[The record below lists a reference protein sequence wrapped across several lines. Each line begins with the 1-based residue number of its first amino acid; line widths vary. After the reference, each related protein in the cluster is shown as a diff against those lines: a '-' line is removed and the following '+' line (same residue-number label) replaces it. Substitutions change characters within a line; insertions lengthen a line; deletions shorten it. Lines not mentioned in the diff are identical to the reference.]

1 MITLKLHSIAHRE
14 RGESNPFLITT
25 IIFVLLAVGL
35 GVGFGWA
42 YMQMTDYRDN
52 VATKVE
58 AAVKVA
64 KDEQKKADKAEFTE
78 EYKKPNLTYEGPSDS
93 GSVTF
98 SYPKTWAAYID
109 QDGAGGGDLSLYFNP
124 KSVPTIRG
132 GTAYAL
138 RVTINNQ
145 SYGSVLQ
152 SYNGQVEAG
161 TLSAKTIVVGKTD
174 SFSGYEG
181 MRIVG
186 QFGDGINGSVVI
198 FKIRDKTLRLYV
210 DSQDFMNDFN
220 STVLNSLKYES

>member
-1 MITLKLHSIAHRE
+1 MITLAFKRTVIDE

-52 VATKVE
+52 VADKVD

-78 EYKKPNLTYEGPSDS
+78 EYKKPNLTYEGPSES

-109 QDGAGGGDLSLYFNP
+109 KNGAGGSDLSVYFNP
-124 KSVPTIRG
+124 KMVPTLNRG
-132 GTAYAL
+132 TVYAL
-138 RVTINNQ
+138 RVTIDNN

-152 SYNGQVEAG
+152 SYNNGIQKG
-161 TLSAKTIVVGKTD
+161 LLKAKTITVGKTD

-181 MRIVG
+181 MRIDG
-186 QFGDGINGSVVI
+186 QFGDNINGSVVI

-210 DSQDFMNDFN
+210 DSQDFTNDFD
-220 STVLNSLKYES
+220 TIINSLKYES